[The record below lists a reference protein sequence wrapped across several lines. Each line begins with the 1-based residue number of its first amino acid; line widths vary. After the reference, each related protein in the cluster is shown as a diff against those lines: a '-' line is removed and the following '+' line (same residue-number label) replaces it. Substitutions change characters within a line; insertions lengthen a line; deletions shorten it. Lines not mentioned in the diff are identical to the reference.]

1 MKIIVILL
9 FALGLLGC
17 SDFLKESSQDEI
29 RPSTVDDMD
38 QLLNGEAY
46 TELYTDY
53 LLGVTDIFT
62 DDIQCRGASIYYPN
76 DKTKLEKER
85 WKFGWQKDMFDE
97 GGGGNI
103 ISYWELPYRKIKGCN
118 VVLDY
123 LDEVRGDDARRENLR
138 GEALTLRGF
147 YYLMLVN
154 FFGQPYNIGDPEK
167 NPGVPLKLRMD
178 VTEELF
184 PRASVADVYR
194 RVEQDLLEGNRLLEE
209 NDFTKS
215 MRRMNHIAAK
225 AILSRMYLY
234 MEDWDNA
241 LKYADEALKA
251 KPDLLTLAQF
261 KVPDDNTSSEG
272 VYNKNTLDEVIWYRA
287 ENGYVDSRI
296 AWSPY
301 SASDDLVS
309 LYEVSPAGKVL
320 DLRYYIYFTN
330 YTDYNQ
336 FDFISLTFKRFP
348 DIICKDRNDGNL
360 GIRTAEMYLNRA
372 EAYIR
377 KYIDSGDGEYREK
390 ALADL
395 NYLRE
400 HRYDT
405 RSKAYEP
412 VDIQDGAKLL
422 DFYKEER
429 RRELC
434 GEGNHRWFD
443 LRRYGM
449 PELEHVYFLKA
460 GEEQKFTLQANSP
473 RYVLPIPQQVLDN
486 NRELVQNP

>member
-1 MKIIVILL
+1 MKRIIILL
-9 FALGLLGC
+9 FALGLFGC

-53 LLGVTDIFT
+53 LLGITDIFT
-62 DDIQCRGASIYYPN
+62 DDIQCRGASIYYPD
-76 DKTKLEKER
+76 DKTKLERER

-103 ISYWELPYRKIKGCN
+103 VSYWELPYRKIKGCN

-123 LDEVRGDDARRENLR
+123 LDKVRGDDTRRENLR

-154 FFGQPYNIGDPEK
+154 FFGQPYNAGDPEK
-167 NPGVPLKLRMD
+167 NLGVPLKLHMD

-184 PRASVADVYR
+184 PRESVATVYR
-194 RVEQDLLEGNRLLEE
+194 QIEQDLLEGNRLLEE
-209 NDFTKS
+209 NDFAKS
-215 MRRMNHIAAK
+215 LHRMNHIAAK

-241 LKYADEALKA
+241 LKYADEVLKV
-251 KPDLLTLAQF
+251 KPNLLTLAMF
-261 KVPDDNTSSEG
+261 RNPDDNTSSEG

-287 ENGYVDSRI
+287 ENGYANMR
-296 AWSPY
+296 ALAASPY
-301 SASDDLVS
+301 SASDDLLR

-320 DLRYYIYFTN
+320 DLRYNTYFTN
-330 YTDYNQ
+330 YTDYNS
-336 FDFISLTFKRFP
+336 FDFISMSFKRVP
-348 DIICKDRNDGNL
+348 DIVCKDRNDGCL

-372 EAYIR
+372 EAYIH
-377 KYIDSGDGEYREK
+377 KYIVSDNEEFREK
-390 ALADL
+390 ALSDL
-395 NYLRE
+395 NFLRE

-405 RSKAYEP
+405 RTTTYIP
-412 VDIQDGAKLL
+412 VDKDGEALL
-422 DFYKEER
+422 NFYKEER

-449 PELEHVYFLKA
+449 PELEHIYFLNL

-473 RYVLPIPQQVLDN
+473 RYVLPIPQQVLEY
-486 NRELVQNP
+486 NRELEQNP

>member
-167 NPGVPLKLRMD
+167 NPGVPLKLRRD
-178 VTEELF
+178 VTE
-184 PRASVADVYR
+184 
-194 RVEQDLLEGNRLLEE
+194 Q
-209 NDFTKS
+209 
-215 MRRMNHIAAK
+215 
-225 AILSRMYLY
+225 
-234 MEDWDNA
+234 
-241 LKYADEALKA
+241 
-251 KPDLLTLAQF
+251 
-261 KVPDDNTSSEG
+261 
-272 VYNKNTLDEVIWYRA
+272 
-287 ENGYVDSRI
+287 
-296 AWSPY
+296 
-301 SASDDLVS
+301 
-309 LYEVSPAGKVL
+309 
-320 DLRYYIYFTN
+320 
-330 YTDYNQ
+330 
-336 FDFISLTFKRFP
+336 
-348 DIICKDRNDGNL
+348 
-360 GIRTAEMYLNRA
+360 
-372 EAYIR
+372 
-377 KYIDSGDGEYREK
+377 
-390 ALADL
+390 
-395 NYLRE
+395 
-400 HRYDT
+400 
-405 RSKAYEP
+405 
-412 VDIQDGAKLL
+412 
-422 DFYKEER
+422 
-429 RRELC
+429 
-434 GEGNHRWFD
+434 
-443 LRRYGM
+443 
-449 PELEHVYFLKA
+449 
-460 GEEQKFTLQANSP
+460 
-473 RYVLPIPQQVLDN
+473 
-486 NRELVQNP
+486 